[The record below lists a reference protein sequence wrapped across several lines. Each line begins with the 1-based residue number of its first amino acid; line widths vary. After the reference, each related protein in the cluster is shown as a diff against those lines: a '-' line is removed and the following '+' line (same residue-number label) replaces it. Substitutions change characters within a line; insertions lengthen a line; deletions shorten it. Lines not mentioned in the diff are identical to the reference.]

1 MIELIICA
9 VAIILAT
16 IVSVYQ
22 IRNDSAQ
29 APESAYADAWWWMLP
44 M

>member
-9 VAIILAT
+9 VAIMIAT
-16 IVSVYQ
+16 AVSIYQ
-22 IRNDSAQ
+22 FRATNEQSS
-29 APESAYADAWWWMLP
+29 ESIYADAWWWMLP